1 MIIKTDNTDI
11 GVKMVYKEVN
21 SEFKIG
27 YLNHIFSLFTS
38 QGHASP
44 VAQPVRHSS
53 LDVFES

>member
-38 QGHASP
+38 QGHTSP
-44 VAQPVRHSS
+44 VGQPVRHS
-53 LDVFES
+53 L